1 MIHIV
6 FGNLDAWLL
15 GTHHGVS
22 SAHLQGYLNEFVFR
36 FNRRFWPMVGFD
48 SVLKIAAQ
56 VEGPTYK
63 DFYEDK
69 QSAGNTTQACDLF

>member
-22 SAHLQGYLNEFVFR
+22 PEHLQGYLNEFVFR

-48 SVLKIAAQ
+48 NVLKIAAR
-56 VEGPTYK
+56 VDSLTYR
-63 DFYEDK
+63 DFYERG
-69 QSAGNTTQACDLF
+69 QRRGNSAETS